1 MGTTFTIVSIAL
13 SIILLVFLTV
23 KVKLHPFFA
32 LSICAFFFGL
42 LMQQPVSILE
52 AYSNVLGSTIA
63 GIGIVIVIAIGTV
76 MGELLERS
84 GAAETMADTILK
96 ITGKHFADVVLAITG
111 YFVSIPVRR
120 NSYSIIYRSNYCLS
134 CISFCLS

>member
-84 GAAETMADTILK
+84 GPAETMADTILK